1 MPGVGLRTQEL
12 FFIKVFF
19 KKFSQIFKRLK
30 IFFSIYLLFI
40 GSLYQ
45 NVYIGWVNK
54 NGDIVI
60 GCIDYNS
67 LKPLKEFVIKKE
79 LQKDD
84 HANPS
89 ILILQVC
96 KLISISN

>member
-1 MPGVGLRTQEL
+1 M
-12 FFIKVFF
+12 KVFF
-19 KKFSQIFKRLK
+19 SKIFYKFFKRLK
-30 IFFSIYLLFI
+30 QTFFLFKYILFI
-40 GSLYQ
+40 GSLHQ

-96 KLISISN
+96 KQI

>member
-1 MPGVGLRTQEL
+1 M
-12 FFIKVFF
+12 KVFF
-19 KKFSQIFKRLK
+19 QIFHTVFKKLK
-30 IFFSIYLLFI
+30 NFFFLFKYILFI
-40 GSLYQ
+40 GSLHQ

-96 KLISISN
+96 KQI